1 MFTCSNRVFTRKA
14 ASYSYIFGYPYDKVD
29 SLSCPDHACHAD
41 EIPYVFESFWDRFTD
56 IGRYI
61 SQGMVTYWT
70 NFAKSENPNETY
82 TFIQNPFQ
90 LGHNYVKDDCD
101 FWDQMGYK

>member
-1 MFTCSNRVFTRKA
+1 
-14 ASYSYIFGYPYDKVD
+14 
-29 SLSCPDHACHAD
+29 
-41 EIPYVFESFWDRFTD
+41 
-56 IGRYI
+56 
-61 SQGMVTYWT
+61 MVTYWT